1 MKRELEGPDR
11 KEAPSH
17 TPPPNQ
23 EEETG
28 GGALVCTNI
37 IYGSKGL
44 RLEHV
49 RPPLP
54 WVQILFHFHAVFGKK
69 FGKILGWRPYLG
81 GWYPPVWEILDP
93 PLNITGRLSCLSYFN

>member
-11 KEAPSH
+11 KEAPPH

-23 EEETG
+23 EEEPG
-28 GGALVCTNI
+28 GGSLVCTNI

-44 RLEHV
+44 RQGHV
-49 RPPLP
+49 PPPAPGPNSLSSSCS
-54 WVQILFHFHAVFGKK
+54 FREK

-81 GWYPPVWEILDP
+81 GWHPPVWEILDP